1 MKEAAKKAIDKYAC
15 GLSSSRVQATTVEH
29 VDLERRLAKWF
40 GYERCLTFT
49 TGYQAM
55 LGTIVSLADK
65 DTTLVLDSYS
75 HACILDGTFL
85 AAGVPGRAPEVR
97 FFNHNS
103 AKSLERILKT
113 RERKNAL
120 VVVEGVYSLDG
131 DKAHLPEFVEI
142 CARYDAVLVV
152 DDAHGTGTL
161 GERGTGILEDMNL
174 RDKVPVLVS
183 TFSKT
188 FGGIGGILL
197 ASDEIVDLVKHNARS
212 FLFSA
217 SLPVPVVAAASTI
230 LDMLE
235 SDGPAL
241 VRELHQKA
249 AYFRGK
255 LTEAG
260 FDLGASNTHIMP
272 VMCREERKTLFMHI
286 ALLECG
292 VLMVP
297 ITYPAVKHGEER
309 LRVNITRGHTQEDM
323 DQALEHVA
331 LEIRGRGQLCHR
343 RVPPISRTMPSAQA
357 TTHGLA
363 LLAQAFCEVVAAQR
377 FRTRGAFAEPAHR
390 MADRAR
396 RQERAARRQRDR
408 DVPAVLVMPADE
420 QRLGRV
426 GPTRAHVEVGEP
438 VAHRTDADRAL
449 RDLRQHRRVRGDEL
463 LVDLDRAVDVVA
475 SQLDQEL
482 EERRVEQQRIDRA
495 A

>member
-1 MKEAAKKAIDKYAC
+1 MSWIDDKARVELARVREAREKQVYPYFREFETGGLHTTIGGKPIVNFSSNDYLGLTNHPKVKEAAKAAVDKYAC

-29 VDLERRLAKWF
+29 VALERRLAKWF
-40 GYERCLTFT
+40 GFETCVMFT

-65 DTTLVLDSYS
+65 DTTLILDSYS

-103 AKSLERILKT
+103 ARSLERILKT

-131 DKAHLPEFVEI
+131 DKAHLAEFVEI
-142 CARYDAVLVV
+142 CERYDAVLCV

-161 GERGTGILEDMNL
+161 GERGTGILEETGLTD
-174 RDKVPVLVS
+174 RVPIVVS

-188 FGGIGGILL
+188 FGGIGGLLL
-197 ASDEIVDLVKHNARS
+197 ASDEVCDLVKHNARS

-235 SDGPAL
+235 ADGPKL
-241 VRELHQKA
+241 VAELHQKA
-249 AYFRGK
+249 AYMRSK
-255 LTEAG
+255 LTEIG

-272 VMCREERKTLFMHI
+272 VMCREERKTLFMHV

-297 ITYPAVKHGEER
+297 ITYPGVKHGEER
-309 LRVNITRGHTQEDM
+309 LRVNVTRGHTQEDM
-323 DQALEHVA
+323 DLALE
-331 LEIRGRGQLCHR
+331 
-343 RVPPISRTMPSAQA
+343 
-357 TTHGLA
+357 
-363 LLAQAFCEVVAAQR
+363 LLKTYGEAF
-377 FRTRGAFAEPAHR
+377 F
-390 MADRAR
+390 
-396 RQERAARRQRDR
+396 
-408 DVPAVLVMPADE
+408 VLSGEDI
-420 QRLGRV
+420 
-426 GPTRAHVEVGEP
+426 GPM
-438 VAHRTDADRAL
+438 
-449 RDLRQHRRVRGDEL
+449 
-463 LVDLDRAVDVVA
+463 VD
-475 SQLDQEL
+475 
-482 EERRVEQQRIDRA
+482 
-495 A
+495 